1 MPTALFQK
9 ELNDVMYSKFNKGV
23 YGTGKK
29 IVDRMMKYYKK
40 ELVDNH
46 T

>member
-29 IVDRMMKYYKK
+29 IVDRMTIIAYNGIVP
-40 ELVDNH
+40 LN
-46 T
+46 